1 MISPPA
7 RAASHPL
14 LILLELMALWCV
26 PRDGFAQP
34 PAALALSAGYAVVRD
49 PTSDLNFPVGWT
61 AGADGAI
68 NTWLSAVA
76 ELGDH
81 HKTIATAGGDLRFGV
96 RTFMAGGKASTRI
109 GKAIEF
115 GQLLVGAVR
124 GTGDGFGVR
133 SSSTRLAAQVGGGVD
148 FPIATRLAVR
158 GEIDFRVVKSAGGG
172 SGRGRQFRGLTA
184 IVYRVF

>member
-7 RAASHPL
+7 KAAHPL
-14 LILLELMALWCV
+14 LILLGLVALLCV
-26 PRDGFAQP
+26 PRHAFAQS
-34 PAALALSAGYAVVRD
+34 PATLAVSAGYAVVRD
-49 PTSDLNFPVGWT
+49 PTSDLNFPIGWT
-61 AGADGAI
+61 VGAAGAI

-81 HKTIATAGGDLRFGV
+81 HKTTATAAGDLRFGV

-115 GQLLVGAVR
+115 GQLLVGAVQ
-124 GTGDGFGVR
+124 GTGTGFGVR

-148 FPIATRLAVR
+148 YPLTTRLAVR
-158 GEIDFRVVKSAGGG
+158 GEIDFRVIKGAG
-172 SGRGRQFRGLTA
+172 SGSGHGRQFRGLTA
-184 IVYRVF
+184 IVYRVY